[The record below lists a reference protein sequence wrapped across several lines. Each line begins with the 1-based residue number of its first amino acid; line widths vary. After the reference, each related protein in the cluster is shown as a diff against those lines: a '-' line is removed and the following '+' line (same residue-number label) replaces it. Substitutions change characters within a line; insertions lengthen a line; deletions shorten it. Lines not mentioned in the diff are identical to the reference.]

1 MELYEKQLSSTVKY
15 KGKVLSLREDEVEL
29 PDKSKSMR
37 EVVEHNGAVGV
48 AAITENKEI
57 ILVKQFRSGIKR
69 VTLEL
74 PAGKLEIGEE
84 PLECGKREL
93 TEETGYKAKKYKKL
107 TSFATSPA
115 ILEEIIHLYLAK
127 DLTKGEVNPDAGEF
141 VETVVLPLDK
151 AKEMVLSGEIED
163 GKTIIGILFICE
175 YFNEVGEL

>member
-1 MELYEKQLSSTVKY
+1 MELYEKQLSSAVKY

-57 ILVKQFRSGIKR
+57 VLVKQFRSGIKR

-93 TEETGYKAKKYKKL
+93 TEETGYKANKYKKL

-115 ILEEIIHLYLAK
+115 ILEEIIHLYLAT
-127 DLTKGEVNPDAGEF
+127 DLTKGEVSPDAGEF
-141 VETVVLPLDK
+141 VDTVVLTLDK

-163 GKTIIGILFICE
+163 AKTIIGILFICE